1 MLILLIGHGGTAL
14 LQQIDLV
21 IPLKTSQIALPVPI
35 LGKVAWVLLSSEQLL
50 KIGCLEIFY
59 NFNNIISF

>member
-35 LGKVAWVLLSSEQLL
+35 LGKVA
-50 KIGCLEIFY
+50 
-59 NFNNIISF
+59 